1 MAGAPIGEPV
11 VQHGPFVMSSRE
23 QIMQCFQD
31 YQQGALSPKPLT
43 LVEYSE
49 NRGGGGGGDA

>member
-1 MAGAPIGEPV
+1 
-11 VQHGPFVMSSRE
+11 MSSRE